1 MKLTSP
7 EFTDQA
13 RVPGR
18 FTCEGENISPPLD
31 WSDVPDG
38 AAELALTC
46 EDPDA
51 PGGTFAHWVLWGLHP
66 TTSGLRAN
74 TAPPGVHAGRNG
86 FGRFG
91 YDGPCPPP
99 GHGTHH
105 YYFQLSA
112 WDAPIDLP
120 EGASIDELHQAAR
133 GRILDEA
140 TLVGTYQR

>member
-1 MKLTSP
+1 MELTSP
-7 EFTDQA
+7 EFADQA
-13 RVPGR
+13 RIPRR
-18 FTCEGENISPPLD
+18 FTCEGENASPPLD

-38 AAELALTC
+38 AADLALTC

-51 PGGTFAHWVLWGLHP
+51 PGSTFVHWVLWGLHP
-66 TTSGLRAN
+66 TISGLRAN
-74 TAPPGVHAGRNG
+74 AVPPGVHAGRNG
-86 FGRFG
+86 FGRVG

-105 YYFQLSA
+105 YYFRLWA
-112 WDAPIDLP
+112 LDAPIDLP

-133 GRILDEA
+133 SRLLDEA